1 MLVKQNLTGGLVG
14 CVGRDA
20 AGETLVKEL
29 RAARVNCDRLVYT
42 TEYPTSE
49 TVILLVEGEDRRYLH
64 TFGANQAFT
73 ISHIDRPWL
82 AGLDVFYF
90 GGLFAMPGLG
100 TDDFLPLLS
109 FCRDQKTVT
118 CADVGLPINLKRAS
132 EMERLLPYA
141 EWFFPHDAD

>member
-14 CVGRDA
+14 CVGRDG

-64 TFGANQAFT
+64 AFGANQLFT
-73 ISHIDRPWL
+73 VSHIDRDWL
-82 AGLDVFYF
+82 ADLDVFYL
-90 GGLFAMPGLG
+90 GGLFAMPGIG
-100 TDDFLPLLS
+100 TDELLPLLE
-109 FCRDQKTVT
+109 FCRVHRVVTVG
-118 CADVGLPINLKRAS
+118 D
-132 EMERLLPYA
+132 
-141 EWFFPHDAD
+141 